1 MQLFIERIR
10 RFRTA
15 AEGAAAVEFALIF
28 PLLILIFLNTA
39 SLFDGF
45 RASRQLE
52 RAASVT
58 TDLVTRFDGVEFTED
73 DFDLIQATAESILG
87 NYATDSNF
95 TMTVSSVRN
104 FFDDEDELEVHWSES
119 NDDDALL
126 EEDDLAQ
133 FDFPTLAEGDT
144 VIVVQLSLEHSALFV
159 SDIVGDF
166 SLNDFHIRRPRFKTE
181 IVHEDDS

>member
-1 MQLFIERIR
+1 MRTFLKRIWT
-10 RFRTA
+10 FQADKDGT
-15 AEGAAAVEFALIF
+15 AAVEFALIF
-28 PLLILIFLNTA
+28 PVLILIFLNTA

-58 TDLVTRFDGVEFTED
+58 TDLVTRFTGTEFTRD

-119 NDDDALL
+119 NDDNALL
-126 EEDDLAQ
+126 KDDDLDN

-144 VIVVQLSLEHSALFV
+144 VIVVQLSLQHSALFV
-159 SDIVGDF
+159 SEIVGDF
-166 SLNDFHIRRPRFKTE
+166 SLNDFHVRRPRFKTE